1 MKMIKTQKILTD
13 IGLIVVSTWAIVVM
27 LYSIWGLIIGIPWI
41 MEPTQTRLMY
51 VKMVAMLVPVS
62 AIIISLFF
70 LYNIP
75 NIRREIDI
83 LLKT

>member
-13 IGLIVVSTWAIVVM
+13 IGLIFVSTWVIVVI
-27 LYSIWGLIIGIPWI
+27 LYSIWGIIIGIPWI
-41 MEPTQTRLMY
+41 MESTQTRLMY
-51 VKMVAMLVPVS
+51 VKMFAMVVPVS

-75 NIRREIDI
+75 NFRREIDI